1 MANGYNSRRNT
12 SRGARNAMNRV
23 GRPTRAAGA
32 IQSRASLT
40 GRGNSTRMARG
51 RVGSSSLIAN
61 SNTNRIV
68 AQRSRMPS
76 SPASRNLGGVAGR
89 STQVPSSYKLV
100 RMERPNFEALGKP
113 RYRLAYCPPGQNTFT
128 HECKEVDAGATTS
141 PIAQTSNI
149 RGMTRGMTRGNTN
162 GRRNGRRQTPMRGM
176 SRGGGGGRRY

>member
-1 MANGYNSRRNT
+1 
-12 SRGARNAMNRV
+12 
-23 GRPTRAAGA
+23 
-32 IQSRASLT
+32 
-40 GRGNSTRMARG
+40 
-51 RVGSSSLIAN
+51 
-61 SNTNRIV
+61 
-68 AQRSRMPS
+68 MPS

-176 SRGGGGGRRY
+176 SRGGGGGGRRY